1 MTKLDD
7 LALHMITYY
16 AADPARIQ
24 HFIKVH
30 SFAALIARQE
40 GMDAATL
47 EILEAAAY
55 VHDIGIKPAEQTY
68 GSSAGRYQEELGPA
82 PARAM
87 MLECG
92 FTPAQATALLI
103 WWGTTIPI
111 PTLTAWTIRSWWKRI
126 SWSICMRILYP
137 KQRRR
142 TRWIKFSKRRQAK
155 RSAKKCLCCKRYYDE
170 FFCPQPAVDTFPT
183 VRFFFATAPAG
194 TIKPPKQNPT
204 TQERTL
210 TMIFADKLI
219 ALRKRQDIP
228 RKNLPNS

>member
-92 FTPAQATALLI
+92 FTPAQAEQLFLVTVDLNIPVICYGLRADFMNRGFPGSTRLLELAH
-103 WWGTTIPI
+103 TIEEMK
-111 PTLTAWTIRSWWKRI
+111 TICACGRKATCNGR
-126 SWSICMRILYP
+126 
-137 KQRRR
+137 KVNG
-142 TRWIKFSKRRQAK
+142 
-155 RSAKKCLCCKRYYDE
+155 E
-170 FFCPQPAVDTFPT
+170 FVFEGAQVAIDTVDAVEYQSLCPQCWYREYRAFLKRHPAH
-183 VRFFFATAPAG
+183 
-194 TIKPPKQNPT
+194 Q
-204 TQERTL
+204 
-210 TMIFADKLI
+210 
-219 ALRKRQDIP
+219 
-228 RKNLPNS
+228 

>member
-68 GSSAGRYQEELGPA
+68 GSWNAALPRRRP
-82 PARAM
+82 
-87 MLECG
+87 
-92 FTPAQATALLI
+92 TALLI

-155 RSAKKCLCCKRYYDE
+155 QSAKKCLHCKRYYDE
-170 FFCPQPAVDTFPT
+170 FSARNRRLTHFQQSGSFLQRHQL
-183 VRFFFATAPAG
+183 VR
-194 TIKPPKQNPT
+194 
-204 TQERTL
+204 
-210 TMIFADKLI
+210 
-219 ALRKRQDIP
+219 
-228 RKNLPNS
+228 

>member
-82 PARAM
+82 PA
-87 MLECG
+87 LS
-92 FTPAQATALLI
+92 LI
-103 WWGTTIPI
+103 HI
-111 PTLTAWTIRSWWKRI
+111 
-126 SWSICMRILYP
+126 
-137 KQRRR
+137 
-142 TRWIKFSKRRQAK
+142 
-155 RSAKKCLCCKRYYDE
+155 
-170 FFCPQPAVDTFPT
+170 
-183 VRFFFATAPAG
+183 
-194 TIKPPKQNPT
+194 
-204 TQERTL
+204 
-210 TMIFADKLI
+210 
-219 ALRKRQDIP
+219 
-228 RKNLPNS
+228 